1 VYNSC
6 TQRYAHTYEQ
16 FLKMSV
22 GAGFVLFCFVS
33 DIHKLQFAGA
43 EMKNTS
49 SLDNLE
55 KKQY

>member
-1 VYNSC
+1 MIRN
-6 TQRYAHTYEQ
+6 AHTYEQ